1 MVYLF
6 LIVVLC
12 AAICCLRLVRKDRR
26 RAASDGSEGRSAN
39 PLVMLTALA
48 SLLLIAWGG
57 SRRDASPQY
66 GAWQSA
72 ALKTVDVENK
82 TGALLALNC
91 VFESVLWTLGT
102 AVMLGGFLVL
112 RRWEA
117 LQVGS
122 RSVVLPLAIVAYV
135 LATCWAGICLTVTAA
150 EDIAW
155 GFGVLAAGRAV
166 TGLWL
171 ALATWSLLSNFPRR
185 PIEPSEHAVPN

>member
-1 MVYLF
+1 MIDLW

-12 AAICCLRLVRKDRR
+12 AVIWCLRLVCKDRR
-26 RAASDGSEGRSAN
+26 ATSDGNERKSAK
-39 PLVMLTALA
+39 PLILLTALA
-48 SLLLIAWGG
+48 ALLLVAWGG
-57 SRRDASPQY
+57 SWRDASPRY

-72 ALKTVDVENK
+72 ALKTVEVENK
-82 TGALLALNC
+82 TPALLALNF

-102 AVMLGGFLVL
+102 AVMLGGYLVL

-117 LQVGS
+117 LQPGR
-122 RSVVLPLAIVAYV
+122 RSVVLTLVTGAYV
-135 LATCWAGICLTVTAA
+135 LGTLWAGICLAVTAA

-155 GFGVLAAGRAV
+155 GFGILAVGRVV

-185 PIEPSEHAVPN
+185 SNEQSVQTVPS